1 MKRANALYSALIP
14 MLIFS
19 WVLPVVGQ
27 EEKKEVSPS
36 AAIIQLKSE
45 LKDRV
50 EELTERYLEAT
61 ADAEKAEVV
70 AERRE
75 LEVQIVER
83 VFKQVEA
90 RDSERRNVRDLIWFF
105 GKTKGKAREIL
116 YRKLVSEFG
125 DSSGLKDLA
134 RAIALSTPRTG
145 QQEEW
150 LKKLESESKDKTIQ
164 ANAALQLSNYFE
176 AVLGEKKRTDELDQ
190 SDYVAGKTEDE
201 LAEQVEKLL
210 EKCVSEYASVKSV
223 KLAAE
228 RILTTSKLKVG
239 KVAPDIVGDDLDGE
253 NFKLSDYRGKVVVLD
268 FWGDW

>member
-27 EEKKEVSPS
+27 EEKKVSPS

-45 LKDRV
+45 LKDQV

-105 GKTKGKAREIL
+105 GKTKML
-116 YRKLVSEFG
+116 P
-125 DSSGLKDLA
+125 GLMS
-134 RAIALSTPRTG
+134 R
-145 QQEEW
+145 
-150 LKKLESESKDKTIQ
+150 
-164 ANAALQLSNYFE
+164 
-176 AVLGEKKRTDELDQ
+176 
-190 SDYVAGKTEDE
+190 
-201 LAEQVEKLL
+201 
-210 EKCVSEYASVKSV
+210 
-223 KLAAE
+223 
-228 RILTTSKLKVG
+228 
-239 KVAPDIVGDDLDGE
+239 
-253 NFKLSDYRGKVVVLD
+253 
-268 FWGDW
+268 